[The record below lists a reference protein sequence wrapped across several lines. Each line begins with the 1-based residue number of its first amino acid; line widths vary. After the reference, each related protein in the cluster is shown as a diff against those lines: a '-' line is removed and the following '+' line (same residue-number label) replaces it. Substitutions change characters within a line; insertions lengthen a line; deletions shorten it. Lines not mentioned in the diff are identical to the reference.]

1 MQKTVIFRVFVSP
14 WQGAYYMSETWMQL
28 IALGVENGHVLI
40 GLMDIMSAFDA
51 EEC

>member
-1 MQKTVIFRVFVSP
+1 
-14 WQGAYYMSETWMQL
+14 MSEAWMLL
-28 IALGVENGHVLI
+28 IALGVENGHAPI